1 MDRKRVL
8 IFELYGGGIFVEY
21 FAVGYFTAVG
31 YFHDMYFESL
41 C

>member
-1 MDRKRVL
+1 MDKKHIL
-8 IFELYGGGIFVEY
+8 IFEVYSMEY

-31 YFHDMYFESL
+31 YFPDMYFESL